1 MRILVTGAAG
11 FIGSALCEKL
21 VMSNHEV
28 TAVDN
33 FSDYYDVSLKNLRVK
48 ELLSPLNLEVL
59 NLDICDQ
66 AMVEKVFTLSKPE
79 VVIHLAA
86 QAGVRLGVSESH
98 KYVESNLVGFS
109 NILIST
115 IEHKIPKFLYASS
128 SSVYGDKAAIP
139 YHEFELNLHPN
150 SFYGSTKLANELLAP
165 TLVKNSAT
173 IARGLR
179 FFTVYGPWGRPD
191 MAYFRMIANVIAG
204 TDFNFFGDGSI
215 ERDFTFI
222 SDAVSSV
229 INLTIELDGR
239 KPGFSDVVNLGG
251 GRPLSMNYLL
261 ETVGSL
267 TGKTVE
273 FQRLET
279 NKNDAKKTMSDST
292 YIQELIGSKPNIKLE
307 DGISKTIEWASR
319 DVISKNLDKWVKSVK

>member
-33 FSDYYDVSLKNLRVK
+33 FSEYYDVSLKNLRVK

-66 AMVEKVFTLSKPE
+66 AAVEKVFTSSKPE

-86 QAGVRLGVSESH
+86 QAGVRLGVSESR

-139 YHEFELNLHPN
+139 YHESELNLHPN

-191 MAYFRMIANVIAG
+191 MAYFRMISNVIAG

>member
-66 AMVEKVFTLSKPE
+66 AEVEKVFTLSKPE

-115 IEHKIPKFLYASS
+115 IEHQIPKFLYASS

-139 YHEFELNLHPN
+139 YHESELNLHPN